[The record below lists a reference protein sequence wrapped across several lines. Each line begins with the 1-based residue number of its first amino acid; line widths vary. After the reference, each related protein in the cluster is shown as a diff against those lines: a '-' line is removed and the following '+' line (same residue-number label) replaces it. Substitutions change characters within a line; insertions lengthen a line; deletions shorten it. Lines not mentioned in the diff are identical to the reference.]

1 MMKTG
6 ALQIKKILVTG
17 ESPYLERHN
26 FLFQAL
32 SSHVEK
38 VETLERQPEWY
49 EERIARLVLKYLYT
63 LRVFSRSK
71 ADTLFQKN
79 SREFIAKS
87 LRFEHRIQQLN
98 TSPDFVLHIFNTF
111 SPFWNINS
119 IPYAVYLDYTM
130 ALSKQSQLPWA
141 YFIDQKEQNQW
152 MACERQLF
160 QRAKYLF
167 TQSQLVKNSLI
178 SSYEIEP
185 EKIIVVGASG
195 NFLDPYKGEKNF
207 GTQRLLFNGSD
218 FQRKGGDLVLAAFQ
232 QVKRVLP
239 NAKLTVIGRK
249 LLTQPEGVE
258 NPGHVS
264 PSELKNL
271 FLNTD
276 LVLAPAQCDP
286 FPRFVMEAMNYGV
299 PCVVSNRDGMPEIV
313 DHEINGVVMDELT
326 PDQLAD
332 TLIELLSDPNRLAE
346 MSQAAQHKIRT
357 QLNWNVVAH
366 KMMQTFVSKSLE
378 GATHF

>member
-1 MMKTG
+1 MKTG
-6 ALQIKKILVTG
+6 ALPIKKVLVTG
-17 ESPYLERHN
+17 ESPYLARHD

-32 SSHVEK
+32 SSYVEQ

-49 EERIARLVLKYLYT
+49 EERKARLILKYLYT

-79 SREFIAKS
+79 SREFVAKS
-87 LRFEHRIQQLN
+87 IRFENRIQQLSF
-98 TSPDFVLHIFNTF
+98 SPDFVLHIFNTF
-111 SPFWNINS
+111 SPFWNTNS

-141 YFIDQKEQNQW
+141 YFINQKEQAQW
-152 MACERQLF
+152 MACEQQLF

-167 TQSQLVKNSLI
+167 TQSQVVKNSLI
-178 SSYEIEP
+178 SDYEIEP
-185 EKIIVVGASG
+185 EKITVVGASG
-195 NFLDPYKGEKNF
+195 NFLDPYVGEKKF
-207 GTQRLLFNGSD
+207 GTQHLLFNGSD

-232 QVKRVLP
+232 HVKRVLP

-249 LLTQPEGVE
+249 LLTQPDGVE
-258 NPGHVS
+258 NPGHIS
-264 PSELKNL
+264 PLELKGL
-271 FLNTD
+271 FLSTD
-276 LVLAPAQCDP
+276 LVLAPAECDP

-313 DHEINGVVMDELT
+313 DHKINGVVIDELT
-326 PDQLAD
+326 PHRLAD
-332 TLIELLSDPNRLAE
+332 TLIKLLSDPNQLAA
-346 MSQAAQHKIRT
+346 MSEAAQHKIRT

-366 KMMQTFVSKSLE
+366 KIMQTLASKSLE
-378 GATHF
+378 AATHV